1 MIKKNPL
8 VSIIITYFRK
18 KKYVSKTLFSILNQ
32 TYKNYEII
40 FVYDDNNKEDL
51 KIIKKLLIG
60 FKKKKIIINNKNLGV
75 AKSRN
80 IAVKHCRGS
89 YIAFIDSDDIW
100 KKEKLNKQISFMINN
115 SYHFSFTSY
124 AVINDD
130 DKVSGYRKVAYD
142 AEYNNLINSNFV
154 GLSTV
159 IVEKKLFSKIKFP
172 NLKTQEDFALWL
184 SLLRKGYKLR
194 HLKTTLSCWRNSKN
208 SLSSNIFQK
217 LNDAFKLFYFYE
229 KKNLISSIY
238 SVLILSYNKLIKK

>member
-1 MIKKNPL
+1 MINRNPL
-8 VSIIITYFRK
+8 VSIVITYYRK
-18 KKYVSKTLFSILNQ
+18 KKYIRKTLLSILNQ

-40 FVYDDNNKEDL
+40 LVYDDANKTDL
-51 KIIKKLLIG
+51 KLIQNLLIK
-60 FKKKKIIINNKNLGV
+60 FKKKRLIINNKNLGV

-80 IAVKHCRGS
+80 IAVNYCKGS
-89 YIAFIDSDDIW
+89 YIAFIDADDVW
-100 KKEKLNKQISFMINN
+100 KKKKLNKQLNFMICN
-115 SYHFSFTSY
+115 SYSFSFTSY
-124 AVINDD
+124 AVINDK
-130 DKVSGYRKVAYD
+130 DKILSYRKVISD
-142 AEYNNLINSNFV
+142 AKYNSLVNSNFI

-184 SLLRKGYKLR
+184 NLLRKGYKLR
-194 HLKTTLSCWRNSKN
+194 HLKAILSCWRNSKN
-208 SLSSNIFQK
+208 SLSSNMFQK

>member
-130 DKVSGYRKVAYD
+130 DKVSGYMKVAYD
-142 AEYNNLINSNFV
+142 AEYNKLISSNFV

-184 SLLRKGYKLR
+184 NLLRKGYKLR
-194 HLKTTLSCWRNSKN
+194 HLKATLSYWRNSKN
-208 SLSSNIFQK
+208 SLSSNTFQK

>member
-130 DKVSGYRKVAYD
+130 DKVSGYMKVAYD
-142 AEYNNLINSNFV
+142 AEYNKLISSNFV

-184 SLLRKGYKLR
+184 NLLRKG
-194 HLKTTLSCWRNSKN
+194 
-208 SLSSNIFQK
+208 
-217 LNDAFKLFYFYE
+217 
-229 KKNLISSIY
+229 
-238 SVLILSYNKLIKK
+238 

>member
-1 MIKKNPL
+1 MINKNPL
-8 VSIIITYFRK
+8 VSIIITYYKK
-18 KKYVSKTLFSILNQ
+18 KKYIQKTLFSILNQ

-40 FVYDDNNKEDL
+40 FVYDDDDKEDL
-51 KIIKKLLIG
+51 KLIKKLLIE
-60 FKKKKIIINNKNLGV
+60 FKKKRIIVNNKNLGV

-80 IAVKHCRGS
+80 IAVKYCRGS
-89 YIAFIDSDDIW
+89 YIAFIDSDDVW
-100 KKEKLNKQISFMINN
+100 KKKKLNKQLNFMINN

-194 HLKTTLSCWRNSKN
+194 HLKTILSYWRNSKN
-208 SLSSNIFQK
+208 SLSSNTFQK
-217 LNDAFKLFYFYE
+217 LNDAFKLYFFYE
-229 KKNLISSIY
+229 KRNLISSIY